1 VRTAYAESQATF
13 SPDSRWIAY
22 SSDESGRQEVM
33 IGAFPGTGSR
43 RQVST
48 TGGETPAFSS
58 DGRTLFYRVKDE
70 LWAVPI
76 TTDPVLTVGP
86 ASVVFKLSGVRGFS
100 GLPNYVMSRTGN
112 RVLAVKSQGEDA
124 RVREVQVVV
133 NWFDAVQR
141 TSAPLRESPEPP
153 K

>member
-1 VRTAYAESQATF
+1 
-13 SPDSRWIAY
+13 
-22 SSDESGRQEVM
+22 M
-33 IGAFPGTGSR
+33 IGAFPGPGSR

-86 ASVVFKLSGVRGFS
+86 ASVVFKLSGVRRFS

-133 NWFDAVQR
+133 NWFDSLQR